1 VESSPPYD
9 PEAMGSPLAAGHGL
23 PWSRLMRPERRRPA
37 VALLLSLLIHS
48 LLLSL
53 TFGGQEL
60 GFPGF
65 GFPWQDRRVEVPEL
79 HVVLVPGRV
88 AAAETA
94 ATSVPE
100 PLQLA
105 PIKPP
110 IAVGPVHGPSVST
123 AQPPRRTADVIVAK
137 ADQTAEAMPR
147 QDLATPPPGAKAPLR
162 ANGPSDAVPAPNPEP
177 AVIAF
182 ERPDGVALPLSPSM
196 PSPVAAAALSASSP
210 EQLEAARVAAARE
223 EALQVAARR
232 EAAQQEG
239 ARQEAARAEAARSE
253 AERQEAAQQEA
264 ARQEAARV
272 EAARLEAQRQEAE
285 QQAAARREAA
295 QREAARQEAARVE
308 AARLE
313 AERQEEA
320 LQAAARREAAQQEAA
335 RREAALAEAARL
347 EAERQEATQQA
358 AARREATQQEAARQE
373 AVRAEA
379 ARLEAER
386 QAAAQQPTA
395 RREAAQ
401 REAARQE
408 AARAEAARSEAERQ
422 EAVRLQAAQHEE
434 QRREAARRAMGRQ
447 LDEEAAQREAA
458 STATSQPDARPY
470 SLSTARRGR
479 LWGRTDP
486 NSELVLYAEAWARK
500 IEFNTTFDVVREVA
514 KRPHIDPMVTVA
526 IRRDGSVESVTF
538 VLSSGVA
545 EIDEAIRRIV
555 QSQVPYQPFQLGL
568 AREFDVIEIRRT
580 WYLDVAVRLY

>member
-1 VESSPPYD
+1 
-9 PEAMGSPLAAGHGL
+9 
-23 PWSRLMRPERRRPA
+23 MRPERRRPA

-94 ATSVPE
+94 ATSVAE

-147 QDLATPPPGAKAPLR
+147 QDLATPPPDAKAPLR

-182 ERPDGVALPLSPSM
+182 ERPDGVALPLSSSM

-210 EQLEAARVAAARE
+210 EQLEAARVAAARLEAERQE

-285 QQAAARREAA
+285 QQAA
-295 QREAARQEAARVE
+295 
-308 AARLE
+308 
-313 AERQEEA
+313 
-320 LQAAARREAAQQEAA
+320 
-335 RREAALAEAARL
+335 
-347 EAERQEATQQA
+347 
-358 AARREATQQEAARQE
+358 
-373 AVRAEA
+373 
-379 ARLEAER
+379 
-386 QAAAQQPTA
+386 A